1 MKATAFEF
9 RTRFWIIL
17 AVYTL
22 GFTTPWDAVWRI
34 DPHGI
39 NGDVWGGL
47 AAALARSGVVSIGAA
62 FNVVLVAAI
71 VCAAAGAW
79 LRMWGT
85 ATLGVDVMSDHS
97 FRGDRVVAAGPYRY
111 LRNPLYVGSWLNTL
125 ALTLLMRPS
134 GAVFT
139 VVALVGFQLRL
150 ILGEEAFLR
159 AKLGEA
165 YAEYCAR
172 VPRIV
177 PRFKVR
183 GSRFQGDAKRA
194 RWDHAAVA
202 EIYMWM
208 SAAGFAVLGWRY
220 DRMLLLQWVLVSLG
234 ASLVVKGL
242 VLGRKK
248 RITESTE

>member
-9 RTRFWIIL
+9 RARFWIIL
-17 AVYTL
+17 AIYTL
-22 GFTTPWDAVWRI
+22 GFTTPWDALWRI

-47 AAALARSGVVSIGAA
+47 AAALARTGVLSIGAA

-85 ATLGVDVMSDHS
+85 ASLGVDVMSDHS

-139 VVALVGFQLRL
+139 VVALVGFQVRL

-159 AKLGEA
+159 GKLGEA
-165 YAEYCAR
+165 YVEYLRA

-183 GSRFQGDAKRA
+183 GAGFEGNGTRA

-208 SAAGFAVLGWRY
+208 SAAGFAALGWQY
-220 DRMLLLQWVLVSLG
+220 NRMLLLKCVLVSLG
-234 ASLVVKGL
+234 VSLVVRGIT
-242 VLGRKK
+242 LGRKK
-248 RITESTE
+248 EAR

>member
-9 RTRFWIIL
+9 RARFWIIL
-17 AVYTL
+17 AIYTL

-47 AAALARSGVVSIGAA
+47 AAALARTWALSIGAA
-62 FNVVLVAAI
+62 FNAVLVAAI
-71 VCAAAGAW
+71 VCAAVGAW

-139 VVALVGFQLRL
+139 VVALVGFQVRL

-159 AKLGEA
+159 GKLGEA
-165 YAEYCAR
+165 YVEYLRA

-183 GSRFQGDAKRA
+183 VSGFEGSGTRA

-202 EIYMWM
+202 EVYMWM

-220 DRMLLLQWVLVSLG
+220 NAMLLLKCVLVSLG
-234 ASLVVKGL
+234 MSLVVRGIT
-242 VLGRKK
+242 LGRRGKAH
-248 RITESTE
+248 

>member
-1 MKATAFEF
+1 MKASAFEF
-9 RTRFWIIL
+9 RARFWIIL
-17 AVYTL
+17 AIYTL

-34 DPHGI
+34 DPRGI

-47 AAALARSGVVSIGAA
+47 AAALAHTGAMGIGAA

-71 VCAAAGAW
+71 VCAAVGAW

-97 FRGDRVVAAGPYRY
+97 FRGDRMVAAGPYRY

-125 ALTLLMRPS
+125 ALALLMRPS

-139 VVALVGFQLRL
+139 VVGIVGFQMRL

-165 YAEYCAR
+165 YVEYLR
-172 VPRIV
+172 TVPRIV

-183 GSRFQGDAKRA
+183 GLGSEGDAKRA
-194 RWDHAAVA
+194 RWDHAAMA

-208 SAAGFAVLGWRY
+208 SAAGFAFLGWQY
-220 DRMLLLQWVLVSLG
+220 NRMLLLKWVLVSLG
-234 ASLVVKGL
+234 VSLVVRG
-242 VLGRKK
+242 VTLGRRKEA
-248 RITESTE
+248 R